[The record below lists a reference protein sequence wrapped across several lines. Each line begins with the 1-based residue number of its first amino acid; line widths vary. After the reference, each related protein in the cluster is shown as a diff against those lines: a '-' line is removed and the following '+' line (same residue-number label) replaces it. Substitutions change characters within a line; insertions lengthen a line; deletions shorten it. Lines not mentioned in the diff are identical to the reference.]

1 MLGVA
6 SKDNSTMLTAEP
18 LALGGAECETT
29 SLFSQLVSLFSQRL
43 KFPSSSTDRRYRL
56 SDYQ

>member
-6 SKDNSTMLTAEP
+6 SKDNSSMLTAEP
-18 LALGGAECETT
+18 LALGGAERETT

-43 KFPSSSTDRRYRL
+43 KFPSSSTDRR
-56 SDYQ
+56 